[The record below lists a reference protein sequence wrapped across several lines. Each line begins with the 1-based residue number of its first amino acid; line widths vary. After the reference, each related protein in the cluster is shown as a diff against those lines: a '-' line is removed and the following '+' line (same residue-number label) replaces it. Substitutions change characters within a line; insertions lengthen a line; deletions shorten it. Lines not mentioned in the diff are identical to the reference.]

1 MHTIRRSA
9 VLAHHPLALRALLA
23 AALLVLGG
31 VAQAA
36 PVSLCRPWR
45 EERDSLAQQAMA
57 AEIGLVQQTRQRLC
71 PQLERQASAAN
82 ADQRDYGPIDY
93 QALIDCRHR
102 AEAVLRTNKAVL
114 YRNDRGFLF
123 YTAEGARLARRSDA
137 VHLAGRMRGC
147 S

>member
-36 PVSLCRPWR
+36 PPSLCRPWR
-45 EERDSLAQQAMA
+45 EERESLAQQAMA

-71 PQLERQASAAN
+71 PELERQASAAN
-82 ADQRDYGPIDY
+82 ADQRDYGPINY
-93 QALIDCRHR
+93 QALIDCRRR